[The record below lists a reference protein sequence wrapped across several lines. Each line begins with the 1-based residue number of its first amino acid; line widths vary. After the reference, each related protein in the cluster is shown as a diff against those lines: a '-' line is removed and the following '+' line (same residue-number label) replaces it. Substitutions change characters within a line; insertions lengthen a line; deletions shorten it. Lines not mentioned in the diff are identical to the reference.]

1 MSAMPFPRSFS
12 LLTPLL
18 WVAAMFLL
26 LLAMRSVLQN
36 RSPRRGLDRETIE
49 RGRPRPSL
57 IQRWSVNRG
66 RIRFRL
72 LRFSQRQMPEIA
84 PKPAP
89 SVPANAPADP
99 LKKPTQPRFRP
110 TPVRRDQRAAVAQ
123 RTERS
128 RAATRREPA
137 PRFRRQLRSRPVPRE
152 SVLWPRSW
160 CGSRA
165 SLLLRTAN
173 WTGD

>member
-26 LLAMRSVLQN
+26 LLAVRSVLQN
-36 RSPRRGLDRETIE
+36 RSPGKWRYRETIE
-49 RGRPRPSL
+49 WDGPRPSL
-57 IQRWSVNRG
+57 IQRWRMKMG

-72 LRFSQRQMPEIA
+72 PRFSQRQMSEIA

-99 LKKPTQPRFRP
+99 PKKPT
-110 TPVRRDQRAAVAQ
+110 
-123 RTERS
+123 
-128 RAATRREPA
+128 EPMLGL
-137 PRFRRQLRSRPVPRE
+137 F
-152 SVLWPRSW
+152 
-160 CGSRA
+160 GSTIGA
-165 SLLLRTAN
+165 SETKPKEVFA
-173 WTGD
+173 WEKTKGIE